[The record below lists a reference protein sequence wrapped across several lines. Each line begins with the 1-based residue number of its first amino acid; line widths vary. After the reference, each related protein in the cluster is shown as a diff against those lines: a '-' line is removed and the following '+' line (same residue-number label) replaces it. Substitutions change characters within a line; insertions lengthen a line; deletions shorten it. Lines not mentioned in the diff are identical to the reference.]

1 MYEQKQ
7 DLHAE
12 KKCKSSRDSG
22 NVYIFPLVII
32 YSVAY
37 LVTALDLS
45 YHNHITILRWYVC
58 LQCVYSS
65 YMSCRYVHSPDRSA
79 DDP

>member
-12 KKCKSSRDSG
+12 KKCKSSRDSVK
-22 NVYIFPLVII
+22 VYIFPLVII

-45 YHNHITILRWYVC
+45 YHNPSLVRMSSVC
-58 LQCVYSS
+58 VQFIHVMPICTQS
-65 YMSCRYVHSPDRSA
+65 R
-79 DDP
+79 